1 MLVRVLATTLHDT
14 ELPRPQRCETE
25 DMSAAVFVLAISREE
40 AAALCPP
47 AGEDGEVDSSPPDN
61 GFPPLAACLSA
72 TLRYARA
79 VGQLKG
85 GFKTSVV
92 APCEDRGGTGV
103 RWTAVAK
110 RVGYVELAQRIAA
123 WLSSAAATLPGE
135 SALTPATLEA
145 AASAAGQCFPAPVE
159 PHVVVYCPEALHGKC
174 SGKFSSVANAEVVA
188 TSSASAITPRLLR
201 AAAQTH
207 ALKRIGVVGL
217 PHAPVLGSA
226 ATADPRS
233 AKATVLAVGA
243 FPRGDTSDDAVYR
256 WVPAD
261 KGVGQRAMAQLCC
274 AVGTAYMDAESAV
287 TVSHALTELQKSLS
301 CATLVNQVHPVC
313 GVAQPTKPYRCVCMC
328 GQSTGETEFLLSLP
342 VGARDVPG
350 QLQLH
355 QLRKPGVV
363 KEYTELQ
370 LTALHPRAA
379 SRSTMPA
386 PKQCAQDMRVAD
398 FVSEVML
405 PLQGVIFRQRPQSSP
420 SPSPVLTGT
429 SNIARALASRGFT
442 VASPLMPGTGSGGL
456 GPTGARFGPA
466 NVRHTVVP
474 GPAPLPFSTARVREG
489 RPLQRRVV
497 PGRVVGI
504 PPSAVVDRDAV
515 LPPGG
520 RRTGDKL
527 PKGAIRATKVTAERR
542 SSMLERATRHFP
554 LLHGSTTLFGDVS
567 DARGVSLVGEIAS
580 AKPQTTRT
588 RGGRKV
594 RRVRYGEEEVRV
606 GLLAFATIGFPHHHA
621 HPVLPASR
629 RPRKP
634 DQACV
639 SQGHS
644 STST

>member
-301 CATLVNQVHPVC
+301 CATLVNQVHPVLAWHSRPSLIH
-313 GVAQPTKPYRCVCMC
+313 VCVC
-328 GQSTGETEFLLSLP
+328 
-342 VGARDVPG
+342 V
-350 QLQLH
+350 
-355 QLRKPGVV
+355 
-363 KEYTELQ
+363 
-370 LTALHPRAA
+370 
-379 SRSTMPA
+379 
-386 PKQCAQDMRVAD
+386 
-398 FVSEVML
+398 
-405 PLQGVIFRQRPQSSP
+405 
-420 SPSPVLTGT
+420 
-429 SNIARALASRGFT
+429 ARA
-442 VASPLMPGTGSGGL
+442 P
-456 GPTGARFGPA
+456 
-466 NVRHTVVP
+466 
-474 GPAPLPFSTARVREG
+474 G
-489 RPLQRRVV
+489 RPSFCCPFR
-497 PGRVVGI
+497 
-504 PPSAVVDRDAV
+504 
-515 LPPGG
+515 
-520 RRTGDKL
+520 
-527 PKGAIRATKVTAERR
+527 
-542 SSMLERATRHFP
+542 
-554 LLHGSTTLFGDVS
+554 
-567 DARGVSLVGEIAS
+567 
-580 AKPQTTRT
+580 
-588 RGGRKV
+588 
-594 RRVRYGEEEVRV
+594 
-606 GLLAFATIGFPHHHA
+606 
-621 HPVLPASR
+621 
-629 RPRKP
+629 
-634 DQACV
+634 
-639 SQGHS
+639 
-644 STST
+644 